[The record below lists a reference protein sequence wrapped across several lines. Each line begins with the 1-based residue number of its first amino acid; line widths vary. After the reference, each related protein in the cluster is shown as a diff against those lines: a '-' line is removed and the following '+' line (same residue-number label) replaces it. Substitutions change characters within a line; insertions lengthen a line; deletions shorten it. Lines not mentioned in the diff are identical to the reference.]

1 MAIPISNETARLIH
15 LRSVVEDTDTEQMLA
30 WPRPTD
36 DDFAVFG
43 RIIHTYSAIDFLLR
57 FTAEIM
63 DTQGLL
69 AKSWK
74 GAIAAQSISVIS
86 REIQSNEMWNISHR
100 IGFEQIDLHRKVR
113 NMLAHFLVRRIP
125 GEDAFVF
132 LTKSATDFKQVFGEI
147 PPLEN
152 MLFGVTDAAEVY
164 GIEPVLKGLLSW
176 LGNLLGHLSRPL
188 RTP

>member
-1 MAIPISNETARLIH
+1 MALPRSNETARLMH
-15 LRSVVEDTDTEQMLA
+15 LRSVVEDTDTEHMLA

-43 RIIHTYSAIDFLLR
+43 RIIHAYSTMDFLLR

-63 DTQGLL
+63 DAQGLL
-69 AKSWK
+69 SQPWK
-74 GAIAAQSISVIS
+74 GAIATQSIAVIS
-86 REIQSNEMWNISHR
+86 REIQSNQMWSTSHR
-100 IGFEQIDLHRKVR
+100 IGFEQIDLHRRVR
-113 NMLAHFLVRRIP
+113 NMLAHFLVRRVP
-125 GEDAFVF
+125 EEDAFVF
-132 LTKSATDFKQVFGEI
+132 LTKSAADFKQVFGEM

-176 LGNLLGHLSRPL
+176 LGNVPGHLSRPVT
-188 RTP
+188 R